1 MDIKWRSKYLAVIS
15 KTNQVNTSTHKKNQ
29 KQRINSSATV
39 TDIHPNFQ
47 IISESARFSLIV
59 NVKKYFWSKAKLNNN
74 LDRISIKIVTVI
86 LRNTDSEK
94 FYESTNNRVIWK
106 DKLFL
111 KRCVK
116 IRWNKKLL
124 VI

>member
-59 NVKKYFWSKAKLNNN
+59 NVKKYF
-74 LDRISIKIVTVI
+74 
-86 LRNTDSEK
+86 
-94 FYESTNNRVIWK
+94 
-106 DKLFL
+106 
-111 KRCVK
+111 
-116 IRWNKKLL
+116 
-124 VI
+124 